1 MEQSSLDASPIDL
14 FVCSSFFPLRSIEW
28 LLQGF
33 NDLVAVERTR
43 QALKV
48 SRNVAALNDEGGG
61 GGGWMRGK
69 GMVRCGARHGKT
81 WEHATGSLYG
91 GYILEFRDA
100 PSFVDKPMRRKR
112 KRKRKRGL

>member
-1 MEQSSLDASPIDL
+1 MEYNLHLTPRPSSSLFAPRFSL
-14 FVCSSFFPLRSIEW
+14 FDRSSG

-61 GGGWMRGK
+61 WMRGG

-81 WEHATGSLYG
+81 WEHATGLYG
-91 GYILEFRDA
+91 GYFRI
-100 PSFVDKPMRRKR
+100 SRSSKFRR
-112 KRKRKRGL
+112 

>member
-61 GGGWMRGK
+61 GGRVDAWK
-69 GMVRCGARHGKT
+69 
-81 WEHATGSLYG
+81 
-91 GYILEFRDA
+91 RDGEMW
-100 PSFVDKPMRRKR
+100 STTR
-112 KRKRKRGL
+112 